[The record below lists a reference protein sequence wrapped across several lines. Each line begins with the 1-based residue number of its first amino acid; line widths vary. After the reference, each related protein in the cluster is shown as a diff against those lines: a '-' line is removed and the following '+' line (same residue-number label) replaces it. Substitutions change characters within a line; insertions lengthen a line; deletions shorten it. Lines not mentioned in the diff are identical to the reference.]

1 MYYYADN
8 HELILPF
15 QQIYR
20 CSTRMVLSLRTTR
33 ADAPHQW
40 CGGRLQSLKVLIFP
54 NDNNQFNLKK
64 GYGTSKTK
72 VGCKQKA
79 KSYI

>member
-1 MYYYADN
+1 
-8 HELILPF
+8 
-15 QQIYR
+15 
-20 CSTRMVLSLRTTR
+20 MVLSLRTMR
-33 ADAPHQW
+33 ANALHQW
-40 CGGRLQSLKVLIFP
+40 CEGSVQSLRGVLYP
-54 NDNNQFNLKK
+54 DDNNQFNLKK